1 VMRLAYSDD
10 PVAAVET
17 ERTKNAVAE
26 RKAEQPRKTLALMSA
41 NQTLALTSA
50 PSNSLKRPWLS

>member
-1 VMRLAYSDD
+1 MRLAYSDD

-26 RKAEQPRKTLALMSA
+26 RKAEQSS
-41 NQTLALTSA
+41 QG
-50 PSNSLKRPWLS
+50 KRWR